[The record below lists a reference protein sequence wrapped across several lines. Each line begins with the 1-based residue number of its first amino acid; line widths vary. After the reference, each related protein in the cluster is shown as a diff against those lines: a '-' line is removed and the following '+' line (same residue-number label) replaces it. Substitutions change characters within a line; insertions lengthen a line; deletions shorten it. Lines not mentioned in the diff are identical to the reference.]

1 MRQAAV
7 YSMFIL
13 KKDLGKSA
21 MGGGSGRKEAS
32 GEIGTERRARARC
45 VRPEKGCGVYSKC
58 KGKLRV
64 CVLS

>member
-32 GEIGTERRARARC
+32 GEIGTERR
-45 VRPEKGCGVYSKC
+45 PKPSD
-58 KGKLRV
+58 
-64 CVLS
+64 

>member
-7 YSMFIL
+7 CSMYIL

-21 MGGGSGRKEAS
+21 VGGGSGRKEAS
-32 GEIGTERRARARC
+32 EEMGTERRARARC
-45 VRPEKGCGVYSKC
+45 VRPEKECEFYSKC

>member
-1 MRQAAV
+1 MQQAAV
-7 YSMFIL
+7 CSTYIL

-21 MGGGSGRKEAS
+21 MGGGSGRKEDS
-32 GEIGTERRARARC
+32 GEMGTERWARARC
-45 VRPEKGCGVYSKC
+45 VRPEKGCGFYSKC